1 MKCISKVR
9 KQCPPSRD
17 LDQLYAVFVSV
28 FVLGAKVFLVLISVF
43 LIILILFETDRCGPL
58 FASYWAYFWS
68 KKQG

>member
-28 FVLGAKVFLVLISVF
+28 FVLGAKVFL
-43 LIILILFETDRCGPL
+43 IILILFETDRCGPL
-58 FASYWAYFWS
+58 FASYWAYF
-68 KKQG
+68 